1 MTTIIIIIVIVVIA
15 YFCFSSKGSATNSSV
30 DFSESI
36 NYFLNIIEDFSH
48 FLSGL
53 ERHVLFCYDYSN
65 NRIAADI
72 MVRDADYY
80 VDQYSQYYMPGAR
93 FYIGEDRVYKNLFGD
108 YRPHYDDL
116 INALGSDGK
125 KDGNYLRMAVS
136 RYCSRG
142 QESAFLAQLLEACK
156 QRFPNN
162 TNGKRGDASFWVF
175 FK

>member
-125 KDGNYLRMAVS
+125 KDGNYLRMVTVQGGKKVLSWHNFWRHAN
-136 RYCSRG
+136 
-142 QESAFLAQLLEACK
+142 SAFQTTQMENAETHHSGYFLS
-156 QRFPNN
+156 RI
-162 TNGKRGDASFWVF
+162 
-175 FK
+175 